1 MFAKVSSLSLD
12 LDFGLEEFLEFSDDH
27 DAVFDWVG
35 AINGESLDDLGKNL
49 GKSDVTCKKLLGC
62 YEKDVQGTKYFFFA
76 ITYFKKPQ

>member
-49 GKSDVTCKKLLGC
+49 GKSDVAWKKLLGC
-62 YEKDVQGTKYFFFA
+62 DEKDVWVLNLFLFCRNLF
-76 ITYFKKPQ
+76 